1 MKPAQFRSPTSPN
14 HPAMLMIT
22 IFLVLAFLLGACQP
36 TRSPSVTRTPAP
48 TETLSTPEPTRL
60 PTVTPTPFPLGSQE
74 NPFVIAFVSDGSD
87 PLVEQAQQEVAL
99 QVANYTRKSVI
110 SQTYPDYVS
119 LLDDLEAG
127 RIHVTWLLP
136 LTYLYASQRGLAKA
150 ALITSHFGVY
160 QYGAQYMANVD
171 SHYTPYFDPISGLTS
186 ADAATALGQF
196 QNQRPCWVD
205 PESTSGYIVPAGML
219 TAEAI
224 QTQPAVFTQTHIA
237 VVRALYIKGIC
248 DFGATFS
255 TSGDPRT
262 SAAILDDLT
271 DAMNRV
277 IIIWRTEPII
287 PNLNIS
293 LNADLNDRDRSELIN
308 AFLEINKTSNG
319 KILLSTAAG
328 NYQIEDLKVIEDSL
342 YNPLRKM
349 VDALDLNLQDLIGK

>member
-1 MKPAQFRSPTSPN
+1 
-14 HPAMLMIT
+14 
-22 IFLVLAFLLGACQP
+22 
-36 TRSPSVTRTPAP
+36 
-48 TETLSTPEPTRL
+48 
-60 PTVTPTPFPLGSQE
+60 
-74 NPFVIAFVSDGSD
+74 
-87 PLVEQAQQEVAL
+87 
-99 QVANYTRKSVI
+99 
-110 SQTYPDYVS
+110 
-119 LLDDLEAG
+119 
-127 RIHVTWLLP
+127 
-136 LTYLYASQRGLAKA
+136 
-150 ALITSHFGVY
+150 
-160 QYGAQYMANVD
+160 MANVD

-224 QTQPAVFTQTHIA
+224 QTQPAVFTQTHTA

-349 VDALDLNLQDLIGK
+349 VDALDMNLQDLIGK